1 MGDRPGAQGFSGG
14 KALSLCFL
22 RSSEAPLK
30 SQWATVVQGWAYKK
44 RSKGAENIVVWRVKE
59 KVH

>member
-1 MGDRPGAQGFSGG
+1 MGDRPVAQGFSGG

-22 RSSEAPLK
+22 HSSEAPLR
-30 SQWATVVQGWAYKK
+30 SQCATAVQGWEYKK
-44 RSKGAENIVVWRVKE
+44 CSKGTEDIVVWRVKE